1 MMKGVA
7 HTILKLLLYF
17 FVTGLLAAG
26 VFWVVMKQ
34 HWPWWV
40 GIVILVG
47 ISGLWIGIIF
57 LRKYLFRRREK
68 HFVRQIID
76 QDNSVIAGAPIH
88 ERQQLKDLQARWQE
102 SITLLRGSYLRK
114 KGNPL
119 YVLPWYLVIGESGA
133 GKTTAIKGS
142 RLTSPLTEI
151 AKTPGITSTKNCD
164 WWFFEEAIILDTAGR
179 YTIPID
185 EGPDSEEW
193 EKFLTLLARYRR
205 REPINGLIVVVAA
218 DKILRSDR
226 EDLLEEGQSV
236 RKRIDAL
243 MRILGARF
251 PVYLMISKADLIW
264 GMTQFSSLLPQGVLN
279 QAMGHL
285 NERLTNDC
293 SEFLGETLE
302 VVSERLKDIRLELI
316 SSKETVDPGVLIFPN
331 EYERLEPGL
340 RAYVDG
346 AFQEST
352 YQETPLLRGIFFSS
366 GHQEGSPHPPLYQT
380 ILMEKHGDDSD
391 DGK

>member
-1 MMKGVA
+1 MKDIVG
-7 HTILKLLLYF
+7 TILKFLLYF
-17 FVTGLLAAG
+17 FVIGLLAAG
-26 VFWVVMKQ
+26 VFWVVMEQ

-40 GIVILVG
+40 GIVILIGILGLWVG
-47 ISGLWIGIIF
+47 IIS

-68 HFVRQIID
+68 RFVRQIID
-76 QDNSVIAGAPIH
+76 QDDSAIEGVPIH

-102 SITLLRGSYLRK
+102 SVTLLRGSYLRK

-133 GKTTAIKGS
+133 GKTTAIRSS

-151 AKTPGITSTKNCD
+151 AKTPGIKSTKNCD

-185 EGPDSEEW
+185 EGPDREEW
-193 EKFLTLLARYRR
+193 ERFLTLLAKYRR

-218 DKILRSDR
+218 DKIFDSDR
-226 EDLLEEGQSV
+226 DILLEEGQSI

-251 PVYLMISKADLIW
+251 PVYLMISKADLVW
-264 GMTQFSSLLPQGVLN
+264 GMTQFSSLLPDGILD

-285 NERLTNDC
+285 NEKLTDNC
-293 SEFLGETLE
+293 SEFLDETLE
-302 VVSERLKDIRLELI
+302 VISERLKDIRLELVN
-316 SSKETVDPGVLIFPN
+316 SEETVDPAILIFPN
-331 EYERLEPGL
+331 EYGRLKPGL
-340 RAYVDG
+340 QAYVDG

-366 GHQEGSPHPPLYQT
+366 GHQEGSLHPPLFQT
-380 ILMEKHGDDSD
+380 ILTEKHKVDYDDR
-391 DGK
+391 K